1 MAISADPQKNSLMP
15 LWLQVLIGLI
25 LGVIAGLVLKEKAVH
40 LKPLGT
46 IFINLI
52 KMVIVPLVFFSLV
65 SAITGLAHSGS
76 LSRIGLKSMALYLF
90 TSLSSVLLGF
100 LAAGVFKPGVGQSLH
115 LTSTTTNFTPT
126 VPPSI
131 MEMLIGIVPDNAI
144 GAMAQ
149 GHILQLVVFSLFTG
163 FTLNAITEKVPH
175 ALSLIQELA
184 QLFFKMIETI
194 VRLAPIGVFGF
205 VAWIVGTQG
214 PEVLKALSKFMFL
227 VIGAC
232 SVQFVLLGIM
242 IFLFTRLSPMPFY
255 RKMFEPQILA
265 FSTTSSKAV
274 LTTVMRVLNKD
285 IGVSKGSTNFVL
297 PLGAA
302 MNMDGTAIYL
312 SICGIFFAQ
321 MYGVT
326 LEMHHYITLAF
337 ACTIAS
343 IGAAGI
349 PSGSIVFM
357 GMVLNSIGLPLE
369 GIGLIIGVDRILD
382 MFRTTINITGDA
394 AITLIVDK
402 SEGTMDIDR
411 YYDKKKRS
419 SATA

>member
-1 MAISADPQKNSLMP
+1 MAIAVDTQKEGLIP

-25 LGVIAGLVLKEKAVH
+25 LGIGAGLFLGPQAIL

-46 IFINLI
+46 VFINLI

-65 SAITGLAHSGS
+65 SAITGLAHTGS

-90 TSLSSVLLGF
+90 TSVVSVLLGF
-100 LAAGVFKPGVGQSLH
+100 LAADIFEPGVGQSLH
-115 LTSTTTNFTPT
+115 LTDPAAFTPT
-126 VPPSI
+126 TPPTI

-175 ALSLIQELA
+175 TLSLVQELA

-232 SVQFVLLGIM
+232 TVQFFLLGVM
-242 IFLFTRLSPMPFY
+242 IWVLTRLSPVPFY

-321 MYGVT
+321 MYGVQ
-326 LEMHHYITLAF
+326 LDMHHYITLAF

-402 SEGTMDIDR
+402 SEGTLDTDR
-411 YYDKKKRS
+411 YYDRKRKS
-419 SATA
+419 VA

>member
-1 MAISADPQKNSLMP
+1 MAISADPQKDSLIP

-25 LGVIAGLVLKEKAVH
+25 LGIIAGLLLKEKAVL

-46 IFINLI
+46 VFINLI

-65 SAITGLAHSGS
+65 SAITGLAHTGS
-76 LSRIGLKSMALYLF
+76 LSRIGMKSIALYLF
-90 TSLSSVLLGF
+90 TSLVSVLLGF
-100 LAAGVFKPGVGQSLH
+100 VFAETFKPGVGQKLH
-115 LTSTTTNFTPT
+115 LTDPNSANFTPAT
-126 VPPSI
+126 PPSI
-131 MEMLIGIVPDNAI
+131 MDMLIGIVPDNAI

-175 ALSLIQELA
+175 TLSIVQELA

-214 PEVLKALSKFMFL
+214 PEVLRALSKFMFL

-232 SVQFVLLGIM
+232 SVQFVLLGLM
-242 IFLFTRLSPMPFY
+242 ILLFTRLSPLPFY

-326 LEMHHYITLAF
+326 LDMHHYITLAF

-394 AITLIVDK
+394 AITMIVDK
-402 SEGTMDIDR
+402 SEGTLDTDV
-411 YYDKKKRS
+411 YYDRKKR
-419 SATA
+419 A

>member
-1 MAISADPQKNSLMP
+1 MAIAVDTQKEGLVP
-15 LWLQVLIGLI
+15 LWLQVLIGLF
-25 LGVIAGLVLKEKAVH
+25 LGIGAGLFLGPQSVY

-46 IFINLI
+46 VFINLI

-76 LSRIGLKSMALYLF
+76 LSRIGLKSMMLYLF
-90 TSLSSVLLGF
+90 TSVVSVLLGF
-100 LAAGVFKPGVGQSLH
+100 LAADIFEPGVGQSLH
-115 LTSTTTNFTPT
+115 LTDNASNFTPAT
-126 VPPSI
+126 PPTI

-175 ALSLIQELA
+175 TLSLVQELA

-214 PEVLKALSKFMFL
+214 PDVLKALSKFMIL

-232 SVQFVLLGIM
+232 TVQFFLLGVM
-242 IFLFTRLSPMPFY
+242 IWVFARISPLPFY

-321 MYGVT
+321 MYGIH
-326 LEMHHYITLAF
+326 LDLHHYITLAF

-402 SEGTMDIDR
+402 SEGTMDTNR
-411 YYDKKKRS
+411 YYDRKKKL
-419 SATA
+419 AA